1 MPADSTALNRTSDSM
16 GGTEATTNA
25 PVQNRVT
32 HQSRRSTTAERLSK
46 SLQPTSDVALH
57 WMTVLLAIVAM
68 ATFLITDADGGRSSF
83 WLWIQFLSEAS
94 LTLIGAAV
102 VRMRL
107 KSRDLTPL
115 IAPILL
121 LVVVLSLIWEPFQ
134 RWALLYGRPFE
145 MMVMHSQKNL
155 MLTLAV
161 FGFRPSCQRLS
172 VFIGVALCVFCASV
186 GRNVQIAWLIAVFA
200 FTVISWLTATYWNG
214 LQRRLLQTERTA
226 LPWRWLLIGPAIP
239 LSALLIASAGGHDVI
254 RSVRGYLP
262 GSGGEG
268 DYDEFSRG
276 GVNDGDALVAGMND
290 IRSFG
295 SIDDAPFADD
305 DKPSLYDVIND
316 QFDEPV
322 RKIKDQQRAIA
333 LPPGLMAET
342 KARMAKSQQA
352 SREFSTD
359 RKPSRSKN
367 QRLKN
372 LESAAL
378 FYVNGRVPAHLRME
392 VYDVFDG
399 IDWFPY
405 PSLENGPRMAIVPT
419 YGKPWLRIPCGSRS
433 LGVHAHTDHHII
445 RPVNL
450 KTNVIPAPLDTRGIH
465 IDKVDDSSLFDWHCD
480 SIVRMNRNIL
490 PELTPIHLQSDVI
503 DSGLLLH
510 HQNLRFS
517 MRSKGAENTLPVG
530 EEMDRI
536 AALAAEWT
544 RDIPDGYQRVQA
556 ICDRLRTEYS
566 VGESSAVNDL
576 AESAPANTSSATAAM
591 QASGPDET
599 EETPLSRFLF
609 RTKRGEQYL
618 FATAAAVMIR
628 SLGYSSRL
636 VSGFYVRPEKYDGR
650 KRHTPVHASDAHFW
664 CEVFIGLGTWV
675 SVEATPGYKTPGP
688 PPKLAERMSMA
699 LMSAAK
705 FLGRHWIWTTTLSIA
720 AGFAFFRRVVL
731 IDAVETAICRWWPSA
746 DPAARLRRV
755 TTLIEHRL
763 RRARLRRPAGM
774 TLHRWIHRHLN
785 TQDTVLPQYLSLTE
799 IAMFGQPESLQSH
812 AVYVDDVCR
821 QVIRTVSQKS
831 LLKEKQSQQRAVT
844 ADRQLS
850 S

>member
-1 MPADSTALNRTSDSM
+1 MPADSARSH
-16 GGTEATTNA
+16 GTDAVGSA
-25 PVQNRVT
+25 PIQHRVKS
-32 HQSRRSTTAERLSK
+32 QKRRSSAAERLSNT
-46 SLQPTSDVALH
+46 LQPTSDAALH

-68 ATFLITDADGGRSSF
+68 ATFLITDADGGRSAF
-83 WLWIQFLSEAS
+83 WLWIQFLCEAS
-94 LTLIGAAV
+94 LTVIGAAV
-102 VRMRL
+102 VRTRL
-107 KSRDLTPL
+107 KSRDLTPW
-115 IAPILL
+115 IAPVLL
-121 LVVVLSLIWEPFQ
+121 LVVVLSLVWEPFQ

-161 FGFRPSCQRLS
+161 FGFRPSCQRLG

-214 LQRRLLQTERTA
+214 LQRRLLKTERTA

-239 LSALLIASAGGHDVI
+239 LSALLIASAGGNDVI

-322 RKIKDQQRAIA
+322 RKMKDQQRAIA

-359 RKPSRSKN
+359 RKPSRSRN
-367 QRLKN
+367 QRLRN

-399 IDWFPY
+399 IDWYPY
-405 PSLENGPRMAIVPT
+405 PTLENGPRMAIVPT

-450 KTNVIPAPLDTRGIH
+450 KTNVIPAPLDTRAIH

-480 SIVRMNRNIL
+480 SIVRMNRDIL

-503 DSGLLLH
+503 DSELLLD

-517 MRSKGAENTLPVG
+517 MRSGAAENTLPVG

-544 RDIPDGYQRVQA
+544 QGVPDGYQRVQA
-556 ICDRLRTEYS
+556 ICNRLRAEYTL
-566 VGESSAVNDL
+566 GESSSPNDR
-576 AESAPANTSSATAAM
+576 PASPDAT
-591 QASGPDET
+591 QSDTPGEQ
-599 EETPLSRFLF
+599 EETPLTRFLF

-628 SLGYSSRL
+628 SMGYSSRL
-636 VSGFYVRPEKYDGR
+636 VSGFYVHPDKYDGR

-664 CEVFIGLGTWV
+664 CEVFVGLGTWV
-675 SVEATPGYKTPGP
+675 SVEATPGYEAPGP
-688 PPKLAERMSMA
+688 PPKFVARVSMA
-699 LMSAAK
+699 LSAVVR
-705 FLGRHWIWTTTLSIA
+705 FLGRHWIWTTVLTIVAVLM
-720 AGFAFFRRVVL
+720 FVRRVVL
-731 IDAVETAICRWWPSA
+731 VDAVETALCRWWPSK
-746 DPAARLRRV
+746 DPSVRLRRV
-755 TTLIEHRL
+755 SMLIEHRL
-763 RRARLRRPAGM
+763 QRARLLRPAGM
-774 TLHRWIHRHLN
+774 TLHRWIHRHLQ
-785 TQDTVLPQYLSLTE
+785 THGTVLPQYISLTE
-799 IAMFGQPESLQSH
+799 IALFGSPEILQSQS
-812 AVYVDDVCR
+812 AYISDVCQ
-821 QVIRTVSQKS
+821 QVISLVSQKS
-831 LLKEKQSQQRAVT
+831 LLKEKQCQQRT
-844 ADRQLS
+844 IMADRQLS

>member
-1 MPADSTALNRTSDSM
+1 MPAEPAQLD
-16 GGTEATTNA
+16 TTQTVGHA
-25 PVQNRVT
+25 PIQNRVKS
-32 HQSRRSTTAERLSK
+32 QRRRSSAAERLSNT
-46 SLQPTSDVALH
+46 LQPTSDAALH

-83 WLWIQFLSEAS
+83 WLWIQFLVEAS
-94 LTLIGAAV
+94 LTVIGAAV

-115 IAPILL
+115 IAPVLL
-121 LVVVLSLIWEPFQ
+121 LVVVLSLAWEPFQ

-161 FGFRPSCQRLS
+161 FGFRLSCQRLS

-186 GRNVQIAWLIAVFA
+186 GRNVQIAWLIAMFA

-239 LSALLIASAGGHDVI
+239 LSALLIASAGGNDVI
-254 RSVRGYLP
+254 RSVRGFLP

-367 QRLKN
+367 QRLKD
-372 LESAAL
+372 LESVAL

-399 IDWFPY
+399 VDWYPY
-405 PSLENGPRMAIVPT
+405 PTLENGPRMAIVPT

-450 KTNVIPAPLDTRGIH
+450 KTNVIPAPLDTRAIH
-465 IDKVDDSSLFDWHCD
+465 IDKVDDSTLFDWHCD

-503 DSGLLLH
+503 DSELLPN

-517 MRSKGAENTLPVG
+517 MRSRTAESTLPTG
-530 EEMDRI
+530 AEMDRI

-544 RDIPDGYQRVQA
+544 QDIPDGYQRVQA
-556 ICDRLRTEYS
+556 ICNRLRTEYTL
-566 VGESSAVNDL
+566 GESSTMSDQAKL
-576 AESAPANTSSATAAM
+576 TETEASSATEEVP
-591 QASGPDET
+591 SET
-599 EETPLSRFLF
+599 QSEPEETPLTRFLF

-650 KRHTPVHASDAHFW
+650 KRHTPVHTSDAHFW

-675 SVEATPGYKTPGP
+675 SVEATPGYEAPGP
-688 PPKLAERMSMA
+688 PPKFVERMS
-699 LMSAAK
+699 LMMLSVVK
-705 FLGRHWIWTTTLSIA
+705 FLRQHWIWTTTIA
-720 AGFAFFRRVVL
+720 ITAAFGFIRRVALV
-731 IDAVETAICRWWPSA
+731 DAVETAMCRWWPSS

-763 RRARLRRPAGM
+763 RRARLLRPAGM
-774 TLHRWIHRHLN
+774 TLHRWIQRHLK

-799 IAMFGQPESLQSH
+799 IALFGQPESLLSH
-812 AVYVDDVCR
+812 SAYVDDVCQ
-821 QVIRTVSQKS
+821 QVIRLVTQKA
-831 LLKEKQSQQRAVT
+831 LLKEKQSQQRIIT

-850 S
+850 M